1 LFVKQILGAILK
13 PTFDKI
19 MEDFSEKISSID
31 IEECDISTEE
41 ALEMVEFIQNLLN
54 VLRIRLLECGFKN
67 EQEEICFFKKM
78 KPQIL
83 SKLLYFNKIYTI
95 ELKRPNGSNLI
106 QKNYYEH
113 ELDSLTFFFHRN
125 LDFYQYYRSNAI
137 HLDQYYFRRGKPN
150 IRLGVDSSQFIND
163 SSFSTGYDYKVAK
176 ILSNEMLRI
185 YLNKKLQY
193 IDKLS
198 FSSHSNKQMSYK
210 NKWTGTKAAAIELGY
225 GIYAAKVL
233 DNGNADI
240 REIMTGLQNLFG
252 IDLGD
257 YYRTYI
263 AIKSRKKE
271 RTAFLR
277 HLADCLESRM
287 DEEFET

>member
-1 LFVKQILGAILK
+1 VKNTFDQILEEI
-13 PTFDKI
+13 T
-19 MEDFSEKISSID
+19 EQISSID
-31 IEECDISTEE
+31 LEGCDISIEE
-41 ALEMVEFIQNLLN
+41 ALHMVEFLQI
-54 VLRIRLLECGFKN
+54 RIHALKNKLHESGFKN
-67 EQEEICFFKKM
+67 EQEEICFFKEM
-78 KPQIL
+78 KPQVL

-113 ELDSLTFFFHRN
+113 ELNSLTFFFNRN
-125 LDFYQYYRSNAI
+125 LDFYQYYRSNAM
-137 HLDQYYFRRGKPN
+137 HLDDYYFRRGKPN
-150 IRLGVDSSQFIND
+150 IRLGVDSSLFIND
-163 SSFSTGYDYKVAK
+163 TTFSTCYDYKVAK

-185 YLNKKLQY
+185 YLNKKLQQ

-198 FSSHSNKQMSYK
+198 EYSGNKQTNQK
-210 NKWTGTKAAAIELGY
+210 NKWTTTKVAAIELGY
-225 GIYAAKVL
+225 AIYAAKVI

-240 REIMTGLQNLFG
+240 REIMTALQNVLG

-263 AIKSRKKE
+263 AIKSRKKD
-271 RTAFLR
+271 RTAFLKY
-277 HLADCLESRM
+277 LADCLEKRM

>member
-1 LFVKQILGAILK
+1 
-13 PTFDKI
+13 
-19 MEDFSEKISSID
+19 MEEISHEISSID
-31 IEECDISTEE
+31 IEGCDISMEE
-41 ALEMVEFIQNLLN
+41 AFRMIEFLQNRLHI
-54 VLRIRLLECGFKN
+54 LRDKLLECGFEN
-67 EQEEICFFKKM
+67 EEEEICFFKEI

-83 SKLLYFNKIYTI
+83 SHLLYFNKIYTI
-95 ELKRPNGSNLI
+95 ELKRPNGSNQI

-125 LDFYQYYRSNAI
+125 IDFYQYYRSNAM
-137 HLDQYYFRRGKPN
+137 HLDEYYFRRGKPN

-185 YLNKKLQY
+185 YLNKKLQH

-198 FSSHSNKQMSYK
+198 FSSHSNKQLSYK

-225 GIYAAKVL
+225 SIYAAKVL

-240 REIMTGLQNLFG
+240 RDIMTGLQNLFG

-263 AIKSRKKE
+263 AIKSRKKD

-277 HLADCLESRM
+277 HLADCLERRM
-287 DEEFET
+287 DEEFEA

>member
-1 LFVKQILGAILK
+1 MKNTFDQILEEI
-13 PTFDKI
+13 T
-19 MEDFSEKISSID
+19 EQISSID
-31 IEECDISTEE
+31 LEGCDISIEE
-41 ALEMVEFIQNLLN
+41 ALHMVEFLQI
-54 VLRIRLLECGFKN
+54 RIHALKNKLHESGFKN
-67 EQEEICFFKKM
+67 EQEEICFFKEM
-78 KPQIL
+78 KPQVL

-113 ELDSLTFFFHRN
+113 ELNSLTFFFNRN
-125 LDFYQYYRSNAI
+125 LDFYQYYRSNAM
-137 HLDQYYFRRGKPN
+137 HLDDYYFRRGKPN
-150 IRLGVDSSQFIND
+150 IRLGVDSSLFIND
-163 SSFSTGYDYKVAK
+163 TTFSTCYDYKVAK

-185 YLNKKLQY
+185 YLNKKLQQ

-198 FSSHSNKQMSYK
+198 EYSGNKQTNQK
-210 NKWTGTKAAAIELGY
+210 NKWTTTKVAAIELGY
-225 GIYAAKVL
+225 AIYAAKVI

-240 REIMTGLQNLFG
+240 REIMTALQNVLG

-263 AIKSRKKE
+263 AIKSRKKD
-271 RTAFLR
+271 RTAFLKY
-277 HLADCLESRM
+277 LADCLEKRM

>member
-1 LFVKQILGAILK
+1 MKQ
-13 PTFDKI
+13 TFEQI
-19 MEDFSEKISSID
+19 MKEISEQISSID
-31 IEECDISTEE
+31 LEGCNISIEE
-41 ALEMVEFIQNLLN
+41 ALRMVEFLQIQIHALKNSL
-54 VLRIRLLECGFKN
+54 VKFGFKSK
-67 EQEEICFFKKM
+67 QEEICFFKEM

-106 QKNYYEH
+106 LKNYYEQ
-113 ELDSLTFFFHRN
+113 ELNSLTFFFTRN

-137 HLDQYYFRRGKPN
+137 HLDDYYFRRGKPN

-163 SSFSTGYDYKVAK
+163 TTFSTCYDYKVAK

-185 YLNKKLQY
+185 YLNKKLQH
-193 IDKLS
+193 IDRLS
-198 FSSHSNKQMSYK
+198 CHFQNDKQLSRK
-210 NKWTGTKAAAIELGY
+210 NKWTGTKSAAIELGY
-225 GIYAAKVL
+225 GIYAAKVI

-240 REIMTGLQNLFG
+240 RDIMTALQNLFG

-263 AIKSRKKE
+263 AIKSRKKD
-271 RTAFLR
+271 RTAFLKY
-277 HLADCLESRM
+277 LADCLEKRM
-287 DEEFET
+287 DEEFEI